1 MGSGPVLHI
10 LRVFCD
16 DRERAGN
23 LLGVFP
29 DGGAVPAAQRQ
40 EIARQLGF
48 SETVFVLDLDTASL
62 EIYTPARELPFA
74 GHPLVGT
81 AWLLGADNPDLSVL
95 RPPAGEVRI
104 EVHERLV
111 WVHAR
116 AEYSPHW
123 DSVRLDTAES
133 VLELKGPPGDL
144 GHVQAWAWQDEEAG
158 VVRARVFAE
167 QYGVPEDPATGSA
180 AIVLCAALGREL
192 RIIQGQAGMESE
204 IRVRPLAD
212 GWFALG
218 GRVVVD
224 RPPEPFRLQD

>member
-1 MGSGPVLHI
+1 MSSGPVLHI

-16 DRERAGN
+16 ERGRAGN

-29 DGGAVPAAQRQ
+29 DGGAVPAARRQ
-40 EIARQLGF
+40 GIARQLGF
-48 SETVFVLDLDTASL
+48 SETVFVVDMDTAGL

-81 AWLLGADNPDLSVL
+81 AWLLGRDNPDLSVL
-95 RPPAGEVRI
+95 RPPAGDVRM
-104 EVHERLV
+104 EFHEQLV

-123 DSVRLDTAES
+123 DSVRLDTPES
-133 VLELKGPPGDL
+133 VLELKGPPGAR

-167 QYGVPEDPATGSA
+167 EYGVPEDPATGSA
-180 AIVLCAALGREL
+180 AIVLCAALGRGL
-192 RIIQGQAGMESE
+192 RIIQGRADTESE

-224 RPPEPFRLQD
+224 RPPEPFQLQG